1 MNGVKNLLS
10 RHFWKFLAGLLGILA
25 IGFSVIYITDFYAKK
40 QTAGEAKILE
50 SKNPQSAR

>member
-1 MNGVKNLLS
+1 MNGVGDLLS

-40 QTAGEAKILE
+40 QSAGEAKILE
-50 SKNPQSAR
+50 SKNSQPVR